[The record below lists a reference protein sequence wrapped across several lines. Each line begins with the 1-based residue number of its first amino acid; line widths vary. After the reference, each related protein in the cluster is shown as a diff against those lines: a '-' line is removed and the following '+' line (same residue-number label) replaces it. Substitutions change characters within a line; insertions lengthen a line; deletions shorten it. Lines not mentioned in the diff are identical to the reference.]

1 MSRQNNDNYD
11 SKAEIERVERGF
23 EPQNFAKNFCEAAQS
38 QTNISQ
44 ILQTIIRQSLQTD
57 QMTRDTVKGLVK
69 EYEKEEWRI
78 IIRRSL
84 SIGGNVII
92 AIISGAIVYWL
103 K

>member
-38 QTNISQ
+38 QTNVNQ

-57 QMTRDTVKGLVK
+57 QMTRDTVKGLIK
-69 EYEKEEWRI
+69 EYEKEAWSV
-78 IIRRSL
+78 IIRRSF
-84 SIGGNVII
+84 SVSWTAFI
-92 AIISGAIVYWL
+92 AIISSAIGYWI